1 MPKSRKRRTKSS
13 NRKRRASQRR
23 GDPLQGMGAEEFSR
37 HIAALKATDDAERRG
52 DAVGALDLM
61 AQHSDRPGF
70 WRPWRLRALAQMAV
84 FGPMLPRWATSRWIL
99 AQALQQLN
107 DLPGGGEAR
116 RVHRA
121 LEKAIELRG
130 GRPNL
135 PGWDSS
141 DALCKVMDNDWVFR
155 QLHLYEFG
163 GLQHFLA
170 TAASADL
177 VAGADRIHEWAASP
191 MGGYRLLA
199 GDTSTVTWQDLAREE
214 PVVTANIGSA
224 TLVVTGE
231 CVIGRLVPIDAGT
244 MFESAPLVA
253 PEALARRVALDPSSW
268 FDALRSA
275 PGLTEATGLLAP
287 AHGSGLLSD
296 VPGAVCMV
304 ALSDAGGLDQWNS
317 LPTPEALVKA
327 SLQLARTELDR
338 LGLPRDDDG
347 IDPWACLAAA
357 LLCPTLAEPLADIVG
372 PEDREVLVRLGELL
386 AEPAASWCRVLAKSL
401 AQAA

>member
-13 NRKRRASQRR
+13 NRKRRTSRRR
-23 GDPLQGMGAEEFSR
+23 GDPVQGMGAEEFSR
-37 HIAALKATDDAERRG
+37 HIEVLKATDDAERRG
-52 DAVGALDLM
+52 DAVAALDLM
-61 AQHSDRPGF
+61 AQHADRPGF

-107 DLPGGGEAR
+107 DVPGGGEAR

-130 GRPNL
+130 GRSNL
-135 PGWDSS
+135 PGRDPS
-141 DALCKVMDNDWVFR
+141 DALCKVMDHDWVFR

-163 GLQHFLA
+163 GLKHFLA

-191 MGGYRLLA
+191 MGGSRLV
-199 GDTSTVTWQDLAREE
+199 GTDTSTVTWRDLAREE

-231 CVIGRLVPIDAGT
+231 CAIGRLVPTDAGM

-268 FDALRSA
+268 FDAMRSA
-275 PGLTEATGLLAP
+275 PEPARGADPFSP

-296 VPGAVCMV
+296 VPGAVWML
-304 ALSDAGGLDQWNS
+304 ALSEGGGLDQRNS
-317 LPTPEALVKA
+317 PPTPEELAKA
-327 SLQLARTELDR
+327 SLDLARTELDR
-338 LGLPRDDDG
+338 LGLPRDEDD

-357 LLCPTLAEPLADIVG
+357 LLCPALAGPLADIVR
-372 PEDREVLVRLGELL
+372 PADREVLLRLGELL
-386 AEPAASWCRVLAKSL
+386 AEPAASWCRVLAESL
-401 AQAA
+401 TQAA